1 MTKQNFHQPL
11 LQVSVSHDTSE
22 IILKCWFGAQETV
35 IIIIEAEN
43 SCAA

>member
-11 LQVSVSHDTSE
+11 LLVSVSHDTSE
-22 IILKCWFGAQETV
+22 IILKCLCGAQETV
-35 IIIIEAEN
+35 IIEAEN